1 MKRQTEGERKG
12 EETVR
17 EAERR
22 KRRVSY
28 PSPALPVVL
37 LLATALFVR
46 FPLSFV

>member
-1 MKRQTEGERKG
+1 MGGSQRVKRQTEGGRKG

-28 PSPALPVVL
+28 PSPALP
-37 LLATALFVR
+37 
-46 FPLSFV
+46 LSFSF